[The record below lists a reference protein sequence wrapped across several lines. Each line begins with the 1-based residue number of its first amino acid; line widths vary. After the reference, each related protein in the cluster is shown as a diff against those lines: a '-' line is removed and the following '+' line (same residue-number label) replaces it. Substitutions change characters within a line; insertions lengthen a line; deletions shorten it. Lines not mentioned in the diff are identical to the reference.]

1 MKRAIG
7 ISAAALLTLAAC
19 QKKPETAA
27 TGTAAPATATAPAV
41 SAGPLTPPPR
51 KPGLWTQT
59 VSMAQM
65 QQTTKLCLD
74 AATDKQMAWWGSQA
88 AKSTCPEQTITQHLG
103 GGWDFHSV
111 CKSAAGGTTT
121 SSGTATGDFGSHY
134 KVEATST
141 TTGGPMP
148 QANGEHKMSIEATW
162 QGPCPAD
169 MKPGDMEMPGGM
181 KINMNDMMSGKG
193 PEGPGHAPNAA
204 EIAQMRAQAK
214 AMAAAMK
221 DKP

>member
-1 MKRAIG
+1 
-7 ISAAALLTLAAC
+7 
-19 QKKPETAA
+19 
-27 TGTAAPATATAPAV
+27 
-41 SAGPLTPPPR
+41 
-51 KPGLWTQT
+51 
-59 VSMAQM
+59 M

-74 AATDKQMAWWGSQA
+74 EATDKQMAWWGSQA
-88 AKSTCPEQTITQHLG
+88 AKTTCPEQTITQHVG
-103 GGWDFHSV
+103 GGWGFHSV

-148 QANGEHKMSIEATW
+148 EANGEHKVAIEATW
-162 QGPCPAD
+162 QGPCPAG
-169 MKPGDMEMPGGM
+169 MKPGDMELPGGM

-193 PEGPGHAPNAA
+193 PGGPGHAPNAA

-214 AMAAAMK
+214 ATTAAMK
-221 DKP
+221 DAK